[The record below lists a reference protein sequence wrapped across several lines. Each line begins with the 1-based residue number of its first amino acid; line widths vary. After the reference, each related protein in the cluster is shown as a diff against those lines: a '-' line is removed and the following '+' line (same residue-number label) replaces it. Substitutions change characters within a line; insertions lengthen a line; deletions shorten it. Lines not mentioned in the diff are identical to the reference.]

1 MKKLLIILSF
11 CLFQTTAFA
20 QQKKISSL
28 GREVKINLGSL
39 TQQLRT
45 ANARTDATLPK
56 IDFPMPDGKTMS
68 FQVKDSPLMENQA
81 VDVKTYSAESADKQT
96 QMRFTITP
104 SGFSAIMHNADGYFI
119 IEPID
124 TKTGT
129 YRLYNMNEAEHGKC
143 YVDGQALGGK
153 PEKNGRILSV
163 APFPVGTQ
171 LRTFHL
177 SWQSALILKLGWRYR
192 NYLSFQS

>member
-1 MKKLLIILSF
+1 MGSHSAGL
-11 CLFQTTAFA
+11 CFA
-20 QQKKISSL
+20 RRRDLRIRAERNASL

-39 TQQLRT
+39 SQQLRT

-56 IDFPMPDGKTMS
+56 IDFPMPNGKTMT
-68 FQVKDSPLMENQA
+68 FQVKESPLMENQA

-129 YRLYNMNEAEHGKC
+129 YRLYNMTGSLITTGFLVENKTIKNLSGLAN
-143 YVDGQALGGK
+143 GGYILTLTSLS
-153 PEKNGRILSV
+153 KNLS
-163 APFPVGTQ
+163 T
-171 LRTFHL
+171 T
-177 SWQSALILKLGWRYR
+177 LIK
-192 NYLSFQS
+192 Q